1 MVRYLPL
8 IFKNTL
14 RNRRRSLLTLGSIA
28 ASFCLLGT
36 MFAMYEALYHSE
48 PTPSQAL
55 RLITRHRVSLTQVMP
70 ASYKQR
76 IKQVPGVAAVY
87 SSMWFGGTYKDDRD
101 QRNFF
106 ARFAVDPED
115 FFKVQMDLKMPEDQK
130 QAFLRERTACIV
142 GVKLAEKFG
151 FKLGD
156 RIVLKGD
163 IFPGT
168 YELNVRGIYDSVD
181 DTETLFFNLDYLHQS
196 LSTNRRDFAG
206 TFNILVASK
215 EQTGE
220 VARSVDEMFKN
231 APVQTRTETEQ
242 AFLLSFVGFL
252 GNVKAIVF
260 AICAAVT
267 FTILLVSANTMAMSV
282 RERVREVGIMKTL
295 GFTQGALLGIL
306 LGEAVTIS
314 LMGAAL
320 GCLLATVV
328 AGGVGAAAGSFAS
341 QLRNLGLT
349 PITTGLTLAIG
360 ALVGLLAAIVPA
372 WNASRTPILD
382 TMRYTG

>member
-1 MVRYLPL
+1 MRYLPL

-76 IKQVPGVAAVY
+76 IKQVPGVAALY
-87 SSMWFGGTYKDDRD
+87 TSMWFGGTYKDDRD

-106 ARFAVDPED
+106 ARFAVEPED
-115 FFKVQMDLKMPEDQK
+115 FFRVQRDLKLPEEQK
-130 QAFLRERTACIV
+130 QAFIRERTACIV
-142 GVKLAEKFG
+142 GTKLAQKFG

-163 IFPGT
+163 IFPGN
-168 YELNVRGIYDSVD
+168 YELTVRGIYDSVD
-181 DTETLFFNLDYLHQS
+181 DTESLFLNLDYLYQS
-196 LSTNRRDFAG
+196 LPPTRRDFAG

-215 EQTGE
+215 EQTAN

-306 LGEAVTIS
+306 LGEAMAIS
-314 LMGAAL
+314 LFGAAL
-320 GCLLATVV
+320 GCVLASVV
-328 AGGVGAAAGSFAS
+328 AGGVGAAAGSFAT

-349 PITTGLTLAIG
+349 PVTTGLTLAIG